1 MLESTPLVRTIVWES
16 IRFPMDSRIYFWNPT
31 LDGEGLISNI
41 SKGGCRVYCDTPVDV
56 DMTFELWIYTD
67 GSEWPLKIE
76 GAEVCWAQG
85 MEFGLHF
92 SKIWM
97 SQRDRLRS
105 LLEHLRAKTIP
116 SRMPTDAV
124 VGLSVHGTC
133 HLVSDISLVNLSING
148 CTLHTSASLPVSVGS
163 HISVEINFSEQTRA
177 LHIQEGVVRWIMRKR
192 VGIEFTTIGYEE
204 RDRLLQHIRAFKW
217 VDTPIEW

>member
-16 IRFPMDSRIYFWNPT
+16 IRFPMQNRIYFWNPT

-41 SKGGCRVYCDTPVDV
+41 SKGGCRVSCDTPVEV
-56 DMTFELWIYTD
+56 GMTFELWIYTV

-76 GAEVCWAQG
+76 GAEVCWTQG
-85 MEFGLHF
+85 IEFGCHF

-105 LLEHLRAKTIP
+105 LLEHLRANVIP
-116 SRMPTDAV
+116 LRMPKEAT
-124 VGLSVHGTC
+124 VGLLAHGTRR
-133 HLVSDISLVNLSING
+133 LASDISLVNISTSG
-148 CTLHTSASLPVSVGS
+148 CTLHTSATLPVSVGS
-163 HISVEINFSEQTRA
+163 HISVEVNFAEHTRP
-177 LHIQEGVVRWIMRKR
+177 LYIHEGVVRWILRRR
-192 VGIEFTTIGYEE
+192 VGIEFMTIGHEE
-204 RDRLLQHIRAFKW
+204 RDRLLQHIRTFKW